1 MSSGTWVLFIK
12 QTRCMFISP
21 NHFPSRSIIF
31 TSSTYDQVLPISSHL
46 TLEKLLYFSYPI
58 SLVCKMKSL
67 NIWHFRT
74 LIFGLFSDSSL
85 KPMKIEILILNIYNN
100 SISITVE
107 LCKSILVFSPV
118 LQFTK

>member
-1 MSSGTWVLFIK
+1 MSSSTWVLFIK

-31 TSSTYDQVLPISSHL
+31 TSSTYDQVLPISSRL
-46 TLEKLLYFSYPI
+46 TSEKLLYFSYPI
-58 SLVCKMKSL
+58 SLVCKIKSL

-107 LCKSILVFSPV
+107 LCKSILVFSPI